1 MKKYLFLLIVPFLF
15 SCGNIKEDPEY
26 IKLQREKDSLA
37 GITSTDAGTINQ
49 YLADF
54 NDIQA
59 NLDKI
64 KETEKLVS
72 VNTSTQENATSQKD
86 QINNDMN
93 LIYDLMQKNKETIAQ
108 LKRKLKKSDARLI
121 ELEKMIENLQKQ
133 MEEKDVEISDLKT
146 KLEQMNI
153 KVEILTTSVDSL
165 TAENSNKENV
175 IANKTEE
182 LNTAWYVF
190 GTRKELEKNQ
200 VITKEGGFI
209 GLGRIEKLKD
219 SFNKDYFTKVD
230 ITKLTSIPLNV
241 KKAHLVTNHPSSSYK
256 FEGTDK
262 KVDKLTITNNTDFWS
277 ASKYLVIVV
286 EQ

>member
-1 MKKYLFLLIVPFLF
+1 MKKYLLFILVPVLF
-15 SCGNIKEDPEY
+15 SCADIKEDPEY
-26 IKLQREKDSLA
+26 IRLQNERDSLA
-37 GITSTDAGTINQ
+37 GITSTDASTINQ

-54 NDIQA
+54 NEIQS

-64 KETEKLVS
+64 KEAENLVS
-72 VNTSTQENATSQKD
+72 VNASSQENAATQKD
-86 QINNDMN
+86 QINNDMQ

-108 LKRKLKKSDARLI
+108 LRKKLKKSDARLV
-121 ELEKMIENLQKQ
+121 ELEKMIENLQRQ
-133 MEEKDVEISDLKT
+133 MEEKDIAISELQN

-153 KVEILTTSVDSL
+153 KVEILTSNVDSL
-165 TAENSNKENV
+165 TNENANKENV

-182 LNTAWYVF
+182 LNTAWYVY
-190 GTRKELEKNQ
+190 GTRKELEEHQ

-209 GLGRIEKLKD
+209 GIGRIEKLKD

-241 KKAHLVTNHPSSSYK
+241 KKARLVTTHPSSSYK

-262 KVDKLTITNNTDFWS
+262 KVDKLLITNAAEFWS

>member
-1 MKKYLFLLIVPFLF
+1 M
-15 SCGNIKEDPEY
+15 EA
-26 IKLQREKDSLA
+26 KDIE
-37 GITSTDAGTINQ
+37 IT
-49 YLADF
+49 
-54 NDIQA
+54 
-59 NLDKI
+59 
-64 KETEKLVS
+64 E
-72 VNTSTQENATSQKD
+72 
-86 QINNDMN
+86 
-93 LIYDLMQKNKETIAQ
+93 
-108 LKRKLKKSDARLI
+108 
-121 ELEKMIENLQKQ
+121 
-133 MEEKDVEISDLKT
+133 LKT

-165 TAENSNKENV
+165 KTENTNKENV

-219 SFNKDYFTKVD
+219 SFNTKVD

-256 FEGTDK
+256 FDGTDK
-262 KVDKLTITNNTDFWS
+262 KVDKLTITNSADFWS